1 MKHQIL
7 LVILLFIVFFIGF
20 LSGSLW
26 QVLLQ
31 NKLQIIPQPPVTPV
45 ALPTNMSVTKN
56 DNIKEEIK
64 DFDTV
69 TPQKLTE
76 EEQVTQALTD
86 PDFKRVH
93 DFLIRESPIQMNLEN
108 KDK

>member
-1 MKHQIL
+1 MKQNTL

-26 QVLLQ
+26 QTLLQ
-31 NKLQIIPQPPVTPV
+31 NQLRIVTEPSVAPVVSPASTV
-45 ALPTNMSVTKN
+45 VMENTNTKN
-56 DNIKEEIK
+56 M
-64 DFDTV
+64 DTA

-76 EEQVTQALTD
+76 DEQVTQALTD

-93 DFLIRESPIQMNLEN
+93 DFLIREYPIQMNLEN